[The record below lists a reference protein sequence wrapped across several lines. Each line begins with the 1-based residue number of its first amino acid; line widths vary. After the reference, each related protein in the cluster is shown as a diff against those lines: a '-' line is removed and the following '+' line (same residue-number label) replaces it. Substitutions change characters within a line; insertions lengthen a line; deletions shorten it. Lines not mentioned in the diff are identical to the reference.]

1 MEKLKLDLHAYSD
14 GEIVSTDRN
23 IRNIAKCGV
32 IPPSL
37 PPASHRPGTQ
47 TARQV
52 PVYDQ
57 RGLNCIKYLG
67 PPSSGELESISVI
80 HWVNVALCQPGSVL
94 P

>member
-32 IPPSL
+32 IPPS
-37 PPASHRPGTQ
+37 SQRPGRQ